1 MLLGSKRVG
10 GIEPP
15 LLAWKAIKNA
25 FIAILSALKKYRYPN
40 FTPIERPTL
49 A

>member
-1 MLLGSKRVG
+1 VG

-15 LLAWKAIKNA
+15 SLAWKAINNT
-25 FIAILSALKKYRYPN
+25 FIAVLSALKKYPYPN